1 MSLDQQPKE
10 SKRNDLQ
17 TKTSNSV
24 SIIEEAVTRYGY
36 EGLSLSYNGGKDC
49 LTILDL
55 LHSIATGKIPTKLPD
70 KEKLKE
76 IFVFYLHNED
86 DFEEMEQFVE
96 TSLNRYG
103 FFNYKK
109 VTTNSLKRGFVQILK
124 NNPSR
129 KAILLG
135 TRVADLKGR
144 KQAIFAP
151 TDGDWPEAIRIS
163 PIMQWHYSNVWEYIR
178 KNQVKYCLLYD
189 KGYTSLGL
197 KSQTK
202 PNPLLKKK
210 NNGGF
215 LPAWKLSEKSFER
228 EGRYVSNSNKHNV
241 ENN

>member
-1 MSLDQQPKE
+1 MFLDQQPKE
-10 SKRNDLQ
+10 GKCKNLHTKLSK
-17 TKTSNSV
+17 SV

-49 LTILDL
+49 LIILDL
-55 LHSIATGKIPTKLPD
+55 LHSIATGKIPTNLTNP
-70 KEKLKE
+70 EKLKE

-96 TSLNRYG
+96 TSINRYG
-103 FFNYKK
+103 FLNYKK
-109 VTTNSLKRGFVQILK
+109 LTTNSLKRGFIQILK

-129 KAILLG
+129 KAIFIG

-144 KQAIFAP
+144 KQEIFAP
-151 TDGDWPEAIRIS
+151 TDGDWPEAMRIS

-178 KNQVKYCLLYD
+178 QNQVKYCVLYD
-189 KGYTSLGL
+189 MGYTSLGL

-202 PNPLLKKK
+202 PNPKLKKN

-215 LPAWKLSEKSFER
+215 FPAWKLSEKSLER
-228 EGRYVSNSNKHNV
+228 EGRYVTNSNKQNV